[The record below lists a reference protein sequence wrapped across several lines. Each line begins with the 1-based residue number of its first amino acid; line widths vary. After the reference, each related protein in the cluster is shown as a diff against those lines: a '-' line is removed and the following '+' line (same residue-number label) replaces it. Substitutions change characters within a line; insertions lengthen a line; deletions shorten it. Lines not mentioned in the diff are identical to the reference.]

1 MSSKVEELAVRKAPT
16 SEIKK
21 AAIEDG
27 MITMIQDGL
36 LKALK
41 GITTIDEVMR
51 VTTTH
56 TKEVPGVEA

>member
-1 MSSKVEELAVRKAPT
+1 MSPQVEVLAVRKAPT
-16 SEIKK
+16 SDIKK
-21 AAIEDG
+21 AAIAGG

-41 GITTIDEVMR
+41 GITTVDEIMR